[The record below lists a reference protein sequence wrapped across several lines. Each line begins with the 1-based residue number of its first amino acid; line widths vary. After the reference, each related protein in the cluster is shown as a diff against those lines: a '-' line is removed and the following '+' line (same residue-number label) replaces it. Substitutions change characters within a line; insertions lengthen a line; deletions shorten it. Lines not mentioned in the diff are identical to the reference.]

1 MERRLSKKD
10 LMELYGVD
18 RVTIEDWRRNR
29 GLKMIEVST
38 HSKYISE
45 KDLLEW
51 ENSLKGNYSVKR
63 LNNQTVSEW
72 IGMKGWYTFFK
83 SSELISISVL
93 TGWGF
98 LWLKKYFS
106 PKLQSEWFIYR
117 SQFFL
122 SFRIFIWRLIFR
134 IGTLWVNYH

>member
-38 HSKYISE
+38 HSKYITE

-51 ENSLKGNYSVKR
+51 EEGLKGINSVKR
-63 LNNQTVSEW
+63 LTNQNVSKW
-72 IGMKGWYTFFK
+72 
-83 SSELISISVL
+83 SVE
-93 TGWGF
+93 
-98 LWLKKYFS
+98 K
-106 PKLQSEWFIYR
+106 
-117 SQFFL
+117 
-122 SFRIFIWRLIFR
+122 IW
-134 IGTLWVNYH
+134 

>member
-38 HSKYISE
+38 HSKYIKE

-51 ENSLKGNYSVKR
+51 ENSLKGSYLVKR
-63 LNNQTVSEW
+63 LNNQSVS
-72 IGMKGWYTFFK
+72 K
-83 SSELISISVL
+83 
-93 TGWGF
+93 
-98 LWLKKYFS
+98 
-106 PKLQSEWFIYR
+106 
-117 SQFFL
+117 
-122 SFRIFIWRLIFR
+122 
-134 IGTLWVNYH
+134 